1 MSYNCQVQTPDEFVL
16 KMLDYIDYKHEL
28 YGKSV
33 LENSCG
39 KGNILIRI
47 VERYIADAKSNEI
60 PEALIIK
67 GLEKDITGYEI
78 DDSSICECKKKLDK
92 VAERFGLFNVKW
104 NILKYNYL
112 KTSKEKYD
120 YIIGNP
126 PYITY
131 HDLTE
136 AQRKLLKTKF
146 STCKEGRCDYY
157 YAFVEKSINSL
168 NENGKLVYL
177 IPFSIFRNKYAQALR
192 DYIKDTITDVYDFT
206 GIQLFSGVV
215 ISSTIILCQAGI
227 KRNSINYHKEING
240 ELEVV
245 KKDTLNDKWFFVQK
259 TNKGE
264 RFGDFFSVHNGV
276 ATLLNEAFL
285 ICDYIE
291 DNEYI
296 YVGDM
301 KIEKEILRPAVSTK
315 TMKRKSVKKRD
326 EKIIF
331 PYKLCSKGY
340 IKYEQKEFEEKF
352 PEAYKYLKS
361 FYDKLNKRK
370 SDEKAQ
376 WFEYG
381 RSQAIAEIKGEK
393 LIFPMVF
400 TNKVKVY
407 KCNSNAVPYA
417 GYFLKKKDHSRYTLD
432 DAKKILQSEKFYEYI
447 KEHGTPTTATSYR
460 MSTKEIESY
469 LFEGI

>member
-177 IPFSIFRNKYAQALR
+177 IPLAYL
-192 DYIKDTITDVYDFT
+192 
-206 GIQLFSGVV
+206 
-215 ISSTIILCQAGI
+215 
-227 KRNSINYHKEING
+227 EINMH
-240 ELEVV
+240 
-245 KKDTLNDKWFFVQK
+245 
-259 TNKGE
+259 
-264 RFGDFFSVHNGV
+264 R
-276 ATLLNEAFL
+276 
-285 ICDYIE
+285 
-291 DNEYI
+291 
-296 YVGDM
+296 
-301 KIEKEILRPAVSTK
+301 R
-315 TMKRKSVKKRD
+315 
-326 EKIIF
+326 
-331 PYKLCSKGY
+331 
-340 IKYEQKEFEEKF
+340 
-352 PEAYKYLKS
+352 
-361 FYDKLNKRK
+361 
-370 SDEKAQ
+370 
-376 WFEYG
+376 
-381 RSQAIAEIKGEK
+381 
-393 LIFPMVF
+393 
-400 TNKVKVY
+400 
-407 KCNSNAVPYA
+407 
-417 GYFLKKKDHSRYTLD
+417 
-432 DAKKILQSEKFYEYI
+432 
-447 KEHGTPTTATSYR
+447 
-460 MSTKEIESY
+460 
-469 LFEGI
+469 